1 MLMRVVDVSTIKLR
15 YTVPTPMADAIHFMP
30 QRTVLLVRIA
40 TDTGLVGTG
49 ESAAY
54 GGSLESMER
63 VVLDDL
69 RPSLMGEDPFAVS
82 RLWQRM
88 AYRSQQRGPAGMLMQ
103 AISGVDIAL
112 WDLIGQATQTP
123 LYRLFGAYRDTLE
136 AYASAGFYAGAKS
149 CHDLAEEVGGYAARG
164 FRGVKIKVGRNPDVL
179 LNPLPDTW
187 SPDYAAVSLD
197 EDMER
202 VRAARAAIGP
212 SVRLAIDANNA
223 WTPATAIQV
232 MHPLADQRI
241 AWLEEPVWT
250 EDVAGSAHVAQV
262 LDVPVAGYETTT
274 GLAGFRDLIA
284 QRAVDIVQPDVIW
297 TGGFTVCRKVAALAE
312 AYRLP
317 VIPHV
322 FSSAVALV
330 ANMHLI
336 ASLPNASLLEFDQ
349 NPNPLRSDLL
359 ETPLDLQ
366 PDGTVRLPDGPGLGM
381 TLNPAVVEQYRV
393 P

>member
-1 MLMRVVDVSTIKLR
+1 MRIVDVSTIKLR
-15 YTVPTPMADAIHFMP
+15 YTVPVPMADAIHYMP
-30 QRTVLLVRIA
+30 QRTVLLVRIT

-63 VVLDDL
+63 VILDDL
-69 RPSLMGEDPFAVS
+69 RPSLLGEDPFAVS

-103 AISGVDIAL
+103 AMSGVDIAL
-112 WDLIGQATQTP
+112 WDLIGQATRTP
-123 LYRLFGAYRDTLE
+123 LYQLFGAYRDRLD
-136 AYASAGFYAGAKS
+136 AYASAGFYAGNKS
-149 CHDLAEEVGGYAARG
+149 SHDLAEEVGGYAARG

-187 SPDYAAVSLD
+187 SPEYATESL
-197 EDMER
+197 EDDIER
-202 VRAARAAIGP
+202 VRAARAALGP
-212 SVRLAIDANNA
+212 GVRLAIDANNA
-223 WTPATAIQV
+223 WTPATAIGF
-232 MHPLADQRI
+232 MHALADQRI

-250 EDVAGSAHVAQV
+250 EDLAGSAHVAQV
-262 LDVPVAGYETTT
+262 LDVPIAGYETVT

-284 QRAVDIVQPDVIW
+284 GRAIDIVQPDVIW

-322 FSSAVALV
+322 FSSAVALA

-336 ASLPNASLLEFDQ
+336 ASLPNASWLEFDQ
-349 NPNPLRSDLL
+349 NANPLRSELL
-359 ETPLDLQ
+359 ETPIALE
-366 PDGTVRLPDGPGLGM
+366 PDGFVRLPDGPGLGIA
-381 TLNPAVVEQYRV
+381 LNPAVIEQYRV

>member
-1 MLMRVVDVSTIKLR
+1 MRIVDVSTIKLR
-15 YTVPTPMADAIHFMP
+15 YTVPVPMADAIHYMP
-30 QRTVLLVRIA
+30 QRTVLLVRIT

-63 VVLDDL
+63 VILDDL
-69 RPSLMGEDPFAVS
+69 RPSLLGEDPFAVS

-103 AISGVDIAL
+103 AMSGVDIAL
-112 WDLIGQATQTP
+112 WDLIGQATRTP
-123 LYRLFGAYRDTLE
+123 LYQLFGAYRDRLD
-136 AYASAGFYAGAKS
+136 AYASAGFYAGNKS
-149 CHDLAEEVGGYAARG
+149 SHDLAEEVGGYAARG

-187 SPDYAAVSLD
+187 SPEYATVSL
-197 EDMER
+197 EDDIER
-202 VRAARAAIGP
+202 VRAARAALGP
-212 SVRLAIDANNA
+212 GVRLAIDANNA
-223 WTPATAIQV
+223 WTPATAIGF
-232 MHPLADQRI
+232 MHALADQRI

-250 EDVAGSAHVAQV
+250 EDLAGSAHVAQV
-262 LDVPVAGYETTT
+262 LDVPIAGYETTT

-284 QRAVDIVQPDVIW
+284 RRAIDIVQPDVIW

-322 FSSAVALV
+322 FSSAVALA

-336 ASLPNASLLEFDQ
+336 ASLPNASWLEFDQ
-349 NPNPLRSDLL
+349 NTNPLRSELL
-359 ETPLDLQ
+359 ETPIALE
-366 PDGTVRLPDGPGLGM
+366 PDGFVRLPDGPGLGIA
-381 TLNPAVVEQYRV
+381 LNPAVIEQYRV

>member
-1 MLMRVVDVSTIKLR
+1 MRIANVSTIKLR
-15 YTVPTPMADAIHFMP
+15 YTVPTPMADAIHYMP
-30 QRTVLLVRIA
+30 QRTLLLVRIE
-40 TDTGLVGTG
+40 TTSGLIGTG
-49 ESAAY
+49 ECAAY

-69 RPSLMGEDPFAVS
+69 RPSLIGEDPFDVS
-82 RLWQRM
+82 RLWQHM
-88 AYRSQQRGPAGMLMQ
+88 AYRSHQRGPNGMLMQ
-103 AISGVDIAL
+103 AISGIDIAL

-123 LYRLFGAYRDTLE
+123 LYRLFGAYREELE
-136 AYASAGFYAGAKS
+136 AYASAGFYAGNKS
-149 CHDLAEEVGGYAARG
+149 SHDLAEEVGGYAERG
-164 FRGVKIKVGRNPDVL
+164 FRGVKIKVGRNPEVM
-179 LNPLPDTW
+179 LNPLPDAW
-187 SPDYAAVSLD
+187 APDYATVSLE
-197 EDMER
+197 EDIER
-202 VRAARAAIGP
+202 VRAARSAIGP

-223 WTPATAIQV
+223 WIPSTALRFMQEV
-232 MHPLADQRI
+232 ADQDI

-250 EDVAGSAHVAQV
+250 EDLAGSAYIAQN
-262 LDVPVAGYETTT
+262 LDVPVSGYETTT

-336 ASLPNASLLEFDQ
+336 ASLPNGSLVEFDQ
-349 NPNPLRSDLL
+349 NPNPLRSELL
-359 ETPLDLQ
+359 ESPVDLQ
-366 PDGTVRLPDGPGLGM
+366 PDGTVRLPDGPGLGI
-381 TLNPAVVEQYRV
+381 TLNSEVIERYRV